1 MTGEG
6 SARGQKPMRDDKA
19 QALKNL
25 RTGLILAS
33 IAAAVFLGFVLKQYL
48 LSR

>member
-1 MTGEG
+1 MREEG
-6 SARGQKPMRDDKA
+6 SARGQTPMRHDKV

-25 RTGLILAS
+25 KTGLILAS
-33 IAAAVFLGFVLKQYL
+33 IAAAIFLGFVLKQYL